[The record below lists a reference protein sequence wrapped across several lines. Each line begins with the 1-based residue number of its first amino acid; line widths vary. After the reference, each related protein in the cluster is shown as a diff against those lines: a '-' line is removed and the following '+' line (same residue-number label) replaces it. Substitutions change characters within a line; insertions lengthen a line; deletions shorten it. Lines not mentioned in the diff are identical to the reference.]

1 MLWALKVVVNHLS
14 YGPSKDIS
22 EIFNA
27 MFPDSTI
34 TKRLAIGCFKLPYVI
49 TYGLEPYF
57 VKELLKSVESK
68 FVICFDEAF
77 KEISKKG
84 QTDLSVKYFNSH
96 SSSFILLF
104 VVIVYG
110 LFPN

>member
-68 FVICFDEAF
+68 FLACFDEEF
-77 KEISKKG
+77 MNYLKRDK
-84 QTDLSVKYFNSH
+84 
-96 SSSFILLF
+96 
-104 VVIVYG
+104 
-110 LFPN
+110 